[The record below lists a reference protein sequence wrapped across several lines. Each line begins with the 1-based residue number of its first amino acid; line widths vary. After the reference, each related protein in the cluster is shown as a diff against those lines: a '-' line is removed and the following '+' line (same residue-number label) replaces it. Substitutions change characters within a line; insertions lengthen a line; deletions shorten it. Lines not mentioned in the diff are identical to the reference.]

1 MIKNTV
7 LVLSSL
13 LLFSSCSQKQPL
25 TEENNVKD
33 NKHDMGY
40 YQCVKK
46 DAKNYSVSYMSINY
60 NTNNRTEPKEEKLKR
75 IINEKGFQECKELT
89 EEITESYLCE
99 KNGKKEK
106 VDVNYLKD
114 WNVDPRRILSLKFY
128 EVDKCEK
135 INTVN

>member
-1 MIKNTV
+1 MIKNAV
-7 LVLSSL
+7 FVLSTL

-25 TEENNVKD
+25 TEENKVKD
-33 NKHDMGY
+33 NKHDMRY

-46 DAKNYSVSYMSINY
+46 DAKNYSVNYMSINY

-75 IINEKGFQECKELT
+75 IINEKGFKECKELT

-106 VDVNYLKD
+106 VDVSYLSG
-114 WNVDPRRILSLKFY
+114 WNITPRMILELRFY
-128 EVDKCEK
+128 EPEKCEK
-135 INTVN
+135 IN